1 MRRTDPSLTFAPLRV
16 RSFRFQ
22 WPADLLT
29 SWAFEMETLIL
40 GWYVMVDTGSVLLLT
55 TFGSLQQLGT
65 LAAPMFGVLGDR
77 LGGRAMLCG
86 MRASYALLAASL
98 MILSFA
104 DMLSPAYV
112 LVVAALGGIVRP
124 NDQVMRNALIGDTIP
139 RDHLMGAVGMSRT
152 TMDSARVAGALAGA
166 TLSATLGIG
175 RAYVFVTIFYL
186 ASLALTF
193 GVSKG
198 RPVPDPSAAPL
209 PSRRAAMSLPRPSS
223 WREMLDGLLYV
234 WARPTMLATMW
245 LAFLVNLTAYPAS
258 GGLLPYVARNIYG
271 ADANGLGWLVAG
283 FSFGALLGSIGM
295 VVTGGP
301 RHPERSM
308 VVYTA
313 IWYALLLAFG
323 YVTTMTAG
331 IAVLI
336 VTGIAQSIAMISM
349 AASLLRAADDRFRG
363 RVMGVRMLAV
373 YGMPLGLMAAGAL
386 VERIGFPGTITVYS
400 VIGLALTGLIGAKWR
415 ASVWAHEARMPL
427 AR

>member
-1 MRRTDPSLTFAPLRV
+1 V

-77 LGGRAMLCG
+77 LGGRTMLCV

-112 LVVAALGGIVRP
+112 LVVAALGGHRAPERP
-124 NDQVMRNALIGDTIP
+124 GDAQCP
-139 RDHLMGAVGMSRT
+139 DRRHHPARSPDGAVGMSRT

-175 RAYVFVTIFYL
+175 RAYCL
-186 ASLALTF
+186 RHDLLPGEPRLTF

-198 RPVPDPSAAPL
+198 RPVPDPSAGPL

-415 ASVWAHEARMPL
+415 ASVWAHEASMPL

>member
-86 MRASYALLAASL
+86 MRASFALLAASL

-104 DMLSPAYV
+104 DMLTPAFV

-166 TLSATLGIG
+166 TLMATLGIG

-193 GVSKG
+193 GVSRG
-198 RPVPDPSAAPL
+198 RPVPDPSAGAL
-209 PSRRAAMSLPRPSS
+209 PSPRRGHEPAASVELARDAGRPPLRLGPAEDAGHDVARVSREPDRLPRLGS
-223 WREMLDGLLYV
+223 
-234 WARPTMLATMW
+234 
-245 LAFLVNLTAYPAS
+245 
-258 GGLLPYVARNIYG
+258 LLPYVARNIYG

-308 VVYTA
+308 IVYTA

-349 AASLLRAADDRFRG
+349 SASLLRAADGRFRG

-386 VERIGFPGTITVYS
+386 VERIGFPGTDHRLS
-400 VIGLALTGLIGAKWR
+400 A
-415 ASVWAHEARMPL
+415 
-427 AR
+427 

>member
-40 GWYVMVDTGSVLLLT
+40 GWYVMVGTGSVLLLT

-65 LAAPMFGVLGDR
+65 LAAPMFGALGDR

-86 MRASYALLAASL
+86 MRGSFALLAAIL
-98 MILSFA
+98 MILSLT
-104 DMLSPAYV
+104 DMLTPAFV
-112 LVVAALGGIVRP
+112 LVAAALGGIVRP

-166 TLSATLGIG
+166 TLMATLGIG

-198 RPVPDPSAAPL
+198 RPVPDPSAP
-209 PSRRAAMSLPRPSS
+209 PSHGGPAMSLPRPSS

-234 WARPTMLATMW
+234 WARPKMLATMW
-245 LAFLVNLTAYPAS
+245 LAFLVNLTAYPAF
-258 GGLLPYVARNIYG
+258 GGLLPYVAKNIYET
-271 ADANGLGWLVAG
+271 DANGLGWLVAS

-308 VVYTA
+308 VIYTA

-336 VTGIAQSIAMISM
+336 VTGLAQSIAMISM

-400 VIGLALTGLIGAKWR
+400 AIGLALTGLIGTRWR
-415 ASVWAHEARMPL
+415 ASVWTHEPSAPL